1 MFTCFDDYMFTCL
14 HALMIGLNALMIT
27 CFYVYMPLWSY
38 TSMFMCLN
46 EHMFP
51 CLHAL
56 TITCPY
62 ACVLSCSF
70 VWSFDDH
77 MLTCT
82 YALMLKCSYMLGL
95 SIEYMV
101 FMLTLGCTFYWL
113 LTCLDAHTITCF
125 DDLTLQ
131 NSHSFLII
139 CYYAACFDDNI
150 LPCTYTLIFTC
161 LISTHVHTVGWWYVS
176 MFGGLSD
183 RAVAHLYAQMLW
195 RLWLNVE
202 VIRR

>member
-1 MFTCFDDYMFTCL
+1 MPVYC
-14 HALMIGLNALMIT
+14 HAHLFGALMIT
-27 CFYVYMPLWSY
+27 CLHARMLL
-38 TSMFMCLN
+38 CLN
-46 EHMFP
+46 
-51 CLHAL
+51 
-56 TITCPY
+56 
-62 ACVLSCSF
+62 V
-70 VWSFDDH
+70 
-77 MLTCT
+77 LTCL
-82 YALMLKCSYMLGL
+82 ACQL
-95 SIEYMV
+95 STWKIV

-183 RAVAHLYAQMLW
+183 CAVAHLYAQMLW

-202 VIRR
+202 VIGQ

>member
-1 MFTCFDDYMFTCL
+1 MPVYC
-14 HALMIGLNALMIT
+14 HAHLFGALMIT
-27 CFYVYMPLWSY
+27 CLHARMLL
-38 TSMFMCLN
+38 CLN
-46 EHMFP
+46 
-51 CLHAL
+51 
-56 TITCPY
+56 
-62 ACVLSCSF
+62 V
-70 VWSFDDH
+70 
-77 MLTCT
+77 LTCL
-82 YALMLKCSYMLGL
+82 ACQL
-95 SIEYMV
+95 STWKIV

-113 LTCLDAHTITCF
+113 LTCLDAHTITCLDAHTITCF

-139 CYYAACFDDNI
+139 CYYAACFEDNI

-183 RAVAHLYAQMLW
+183 CAVAHLYAQMLW

-202 VIRR
+202 VIGQ